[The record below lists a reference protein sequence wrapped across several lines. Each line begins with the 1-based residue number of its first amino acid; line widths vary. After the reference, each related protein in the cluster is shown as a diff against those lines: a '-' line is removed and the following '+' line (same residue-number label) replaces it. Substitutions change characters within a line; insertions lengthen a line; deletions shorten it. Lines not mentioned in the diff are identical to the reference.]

1 MQEQIIN
8 GLLSAVVAAAAI
20 FLFLKERS
28 GEDRLNRKQKKMLIR
43 ILVSAMLLLA
53 LQLVTAEDPLSGS
66 RTYHAACP
74 LSYRL
79 WNHRP

>member
-43 ILVSAMLLLA
+43 ILVSAMPM
-53 LQLVTAEDPLSGS
+53 T
-66 RTYHAACP
+66 
-74 LSYRL
+74 
-79 WNHRP
+79 

>member
-43 ILVSAMLLLA
+43 ILVSAMPITCKRL
-53 LQLVTAEDPLSGS
+53 GS
-66 RTYHAACP
+66 K
-74 LSYRL
+74 
-79 WNHRP
+79 